1 MSNRQVRICQV
12 EIMLAKS
19 KFSCALCQQERKKYD
34 EIYYG
39 ISRASNTISHDSF
52 MNNQGKSGLSE
63 IITDRE

>member
-34 EIYYG
+34 EIYYA

-52 MNNQGKSGLSE
+52 MNN
-63 IITDRE
+63 